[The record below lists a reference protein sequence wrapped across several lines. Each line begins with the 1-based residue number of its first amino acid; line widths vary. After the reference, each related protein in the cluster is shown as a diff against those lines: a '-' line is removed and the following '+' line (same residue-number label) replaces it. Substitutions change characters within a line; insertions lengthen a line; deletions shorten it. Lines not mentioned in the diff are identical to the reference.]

1 MVYERRRFSRQNR
14 NGIDGFERK
23 WIVMVSSGAREM
35 RMTWRRREWRNEE
48 AEGPVWNWRAA
59 GIVSVIK
66 KRGWS

>member
-1 MVYERRRFSRQNR
+1 MPQNR
-14 NGIDGFERK
+14 NGIEGFEMK

-59 GIVSVIK
+59 GIASVIK
-66 KRGWS
+66 KREWN

>member
-1 MVYERRRFSRQNR
+1 M
-14 NGIDGFERK
+14 K

-59 GIVSVIK
+59 GIASVIK
-66 KRGWS
+66 KREWN